1 MFWYIM
7 VLPRNTNVKPK
18 KQKMKT
24 QSINKTLQDAFRGD
38 LERRLSVPWEH
49 LEAFV
54 FCRKGRCSM
63 GNNCLRCVKWDDG
76 KGLEVIYQAGI
87 KPAMLHAESILKTTK
102 DLIDIRQIC
111 LIVNYLREMDEALT
125 GFQGELGLIDK
136 SEDSESTDEI

>member
-1 MFWYIM
+1 
-7 VLPRNTNVKPK
+7 
-18 KQKMKT
+18 
-24 QSINKTLQDAFRGD
+24 
-38 LERRLSVPWEH
+38 
-49 LEAFV
+49 
-54 FCRKGRCSM
+54 M